1 MDEEKEHVTNEEN
14 KADIQSF
21 QSMVSWGPTDIVF
34 CGNPGVG
41 KSTLLSSISGNHF
54 ESGISFGAGLTAKLQ
69 FQNDPHNKDTRWAD
83 TPGLADIELAELAAK
98 AINDALEDAS
108 KNKRKVKIF
117 FVVTAES
124 GRIRP
129 ADHLTINKVM
139 GCIKVTNNESKD
151 NKYGVIVNKCNWLK
165 RKRLAEKG
173 VMRLTAVFNQKSSN
187 NTFSTNFVTFLPM
200 VPELDLAEN
209 ERYHFKNLRVF
220 VSQVPG
226 IESIES
232 VTKIDTRNMAKQLE
246 DQAKKYKME
255 MEKLEDMIE
264 NQQKKFLAE
273 QAEQKRN
280 FDEVIKQQNS
290 KMQEQ
295 ALAFERQRRE
305 DDRKFQKDLQE
316 LRDKQAEDERKNRW
330 REAEESKKLILLI
343 IDQQKKQAE
352 EREEQRKRHEKYMG
366 GQRRSRKKWWNPF
379 TWGA

>member
-139 GCIKVTNNESKD
+139 GCIKVTDKESKD

-209 ERYHFKNLRVF
+209 GRYHFKHLRVF
-220 VSQVPG
+220 ISQVPG

-232 VTKIDTRNMAKQLE
+232 VAKIDTRNMAKQLE

-255 MEKLEDMIE
+255 MDKLEDRMK
-264 NQQKKFLAE
+264 NQRKEFLVE
-273 QAEQKRN
+273 QAEQRRK
-280 FDEVIKQQNS
+280 FDEVINRQNLEMERQAR
-290 KMQEQ
+290 KFEQ
-295 ALAFERQRRE
+295 QRRE
-305 DDRKFQKDLQE
+305 DEKKFQQEMNKVKEKSNEIKDKSNEKLLAIIVEHNEQRAKDLKEQQE
-316 LRDKQAEDERKNRW
+316 
-330 REAEESKKLILLI
+330 
-343 IDQQKKQAE
+343 
-352 EREEQRKRHEKYMG
+352 RHLAYMKEMT
-366 GQRRSRKKWWNPF
+366 RSRKKWWNPF

>member
-1 MDEEKEHVTNEEN
+1 MDEKKGSEEN
-14 KADIQSF
+14 V

-41 KSTLLSSISGNHF
+41 KSTLLSSISGCHF

-69 FQNDPHNKDTRWAD
+69 FQIDPHNKDTRWAD

-98 AINDALEDAS
+98 AINEALNDAS

-139 GCIKVTNNESKD
+139 GCIKVTDKKSKD
-151 NKYGVIVNKCNWLK
+151 NTYGVIVNKCNWLS

-173 VMRLTAVFNQKSSN
+173 VIRLRAVFNQKSAN
-187 NTFSTNFVTFLPM
+187 NTFSTNFVNFLPM

-209 ERYHFKNLRVF
+209 GRYYFENLRVF
-220 VSQVPG
+220 VGQVPG

-232 VTKIDTRNMAKQLE
+232 TTKIDTRNMAKQLE

-255 MEKLEDMIE
+255 MDKLEDMMK
-264 NQQKKFLAE
+264 NQQKKISCRA
-273 QAEQKRN
+273 
-280 FDEVIKQQNS
+280 S
-290 KMQEQ
+290 
-295 ALAFERQRRE
+295 
-305 DDRKFQKDLQE
+305 
-316 LRDKQAEDERKNRW
+316 
-330 REAEESKKLILLI
+330 
-343 IDQQKKQAE
+343 
-352 EREEQRKRHEKYMG
+352 
-366 GQRRSRKKWWNPF
+366 
-379 TWGA
+379 

>member
-1 MDEEKEHVTNEEN
+1 MEEKKEDGTMEEY
-14 KADIQSF
+14 KEDVE
-21 QSMVSWGPTDIVF
+21 SMVSWGPTDIVF

-41 KSTLLSSISGNHF
+41 KSTLLSSISGLHF

-98 AINDALEDAS
+98 AINEALEDAS

-139 GCIKVTNNESKD
+139 GCIKVTDKKSKD
-151 NKYGVIVNKCNWLK
+151 NTYGVIVNKCNWLK

-173 VMRLTAVFNQKSSN
+173 TLRLTAVFNQKSSN

-200 VPELDLAEN
+200 VAELDLAEN
-209 ERYHFKNLRVF
+209 GRHYFKNLRVF
-220 VSQVPG
+220 VGQVPG
-226 IESIES
+226 IESIKS

-255 MEKLEDMIE
+255 MDKLEERME
-264 NQQKKFLAE
+264 KQQKKFLAE
-273 QAEQKRN
+273 QAEQKRQL
-280 FDEVIKQQNS
+280 DEVLKEQS
-290 KMQEQ
+290 RKMEEQ
-295 ALAFERQRRE
+295 ARAFERQRLE
-305 DDRKFQKDLQE
+305 DEKKFQNELKDLKE
-316 LRDKQAEDERKNRW
+316 K
-330 REAEESKKLILLI
+330 EAETNSKETAKMFKMLVEQNKLLME
-343 IDQQKKQAE
+343 QQAE
-352 EREEQRKRHEKYMG
+352 ERKRHEQYMRE
-366 GQRRSRKKWWNPF
+366 QQRSRFKLLNPS
-379 TWGA
+379 TWLF

>member
-1 MDEEKEHVTNEEN
+1 MDEKEELVAMEEKQDVVTMEEKEDV
-14 KADIQSF
+14 K
-21 QSMVSWGPTDIVF
+21 SMVSWGPTDIVF

-41 KSTLLSSISGNHF
+41 KSTLLSCISGCHF

-108 KNKRKVKIF
+108 KNNRRVKIF

-139 GCIKVTNNESKD
+139 GCIKVPNNESKD

-165 RKRLAEKG
+165 RKRLAKEGTLK
-173 VMRLTAVFNQKSSN
+173 LTAVFNQKSSN
-187 NTFSTNFVTFLPM
+187 NTFSTNFVNFLPM
-200 VPELDLAEN
+200 VPELDLADN
-209 ERYHFKNLRVF
+209 ATHYFKYLRAF
-220 VSQVPG
+220 VGQVPG
-226 IESIES
+226 IKSIES

-255 MEKLEDMIE
+255 MDKLEDRMK
-264 NQQKKFLAE
+264 NQRKEFLVE
-273 QAEQKRN
+273 QAEQRRK
-280 FDEVIKQQNS
+280 FDEVINRQNLEMERQAR
-290 KMQEQ
+290 KFEQ
-295 ALAFERQRRE
+295 QRRE
-305 DDRKFQKDLQE
+305 DEKKFQQEMNKVKEKSNEIKDKSNEKLLAIIVEHNEQRAKDLKEQQE
-316 LRDKQAEDERKNRW
+316 
-330 REAEESKKLILLI
+330 
-343 IDQQKKQAE
+343 
-352 EREEQRKRHEKYMG
+352 RHLAYMKEMT
-366 GQRRSRKKWWNPF
+366 RSRKKWWNPF